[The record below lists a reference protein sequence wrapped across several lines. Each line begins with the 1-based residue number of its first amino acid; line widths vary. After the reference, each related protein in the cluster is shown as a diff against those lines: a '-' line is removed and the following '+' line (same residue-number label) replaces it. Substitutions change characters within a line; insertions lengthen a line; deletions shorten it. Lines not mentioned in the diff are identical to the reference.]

1 VTSLSRRV
9 AGSALAGAATGA
21 RSFTGLAALTL
32 ATRPGASTQPDRA
45 LGRPW
50 VKVIA
55 GLAGAQ
61 EYALDKLPSGP
72 SRLAPPGLASRLA
85 GAAGSGVIIARRD
98 PGQPGEPDGPGAPAT
113 PAETGSCAAAAV
125 TAALATAWLGLH
137 WRGWAAAQFGHAWIG
152 AVLED
157 LTTLALAA
165 TAVTILD
172 PARAKA

>member
-1 VTSLSRRV
+1 VTSLSRRL

-21 RSFTGLAALTL
+21 RSFTGPAALTL
-32 ATRPGASTQPDRA
+32 ATRPGASAQPDRV
-45 LGRPW
+45 LGWPW

-98 PGQPGEPDGPGAPAT
+98 PGEPGEPDAPVTA
-113 PAETGSCAAAAV
+113 AETASCAATAV

-137 WRGWAAAQFGHAWIG
+137 WRGWAAAQFGHDWIG

-157 LTTLALAA
+157 LTTLTLAA